1 MDELIN
7 IALNKEQVKA
17 MQLAA
22 LEQASMMDSA
32 INIEN
37 VSDETRMHAQ
47 QLTEL
52 YKSCVVAFDV
62 WDQGLLKQW
71 ESYETMSVD
80 LEFNNNVIDLNEAR
94 ERRDERESNAES
106 KQEEPDLQ

>member
-32 INIEN
+32 INNEN

-52 YKSCVVAFDV
+52 Y
-62 WDQGLLKQW
+62 
-71 ESYETMSVD
+71 
-80 LEFNNNVIDLNEAR
+80 
-94 ERRDERESNAES
+94 
-106 KQEEPDLQ
+106 